1 MYIKLYQINLD
12 RDVNRVAF
20 EGMDYLNRFAGGN
33 LDSSIYDLVY
43 EGQVPD
49 GVDPEGLYRATNT
62 DSLIHMSIGRTMS
75 VSDVLY
81 TRDGKTGQHWFCDSI
96 SFRPV
101 DFDPNKTKRAVPTAM
116 GTTPEESG
124 CADASTANP
133 IMPNSE
139 SQIKRG

>member
-49 GVDPEGLYRATNT
+49 GVDPVSVTMPTFGLLASALPVTAPEPVMTLMTPLGRLDFCT
-62 DSLIHMSIGRTMS
+62 SL
-75 VSDVLY
+75 
-81 TRDGKTGQHWFCDSI
+81 
-96 SFRPV
+96 
-101 DFDPNKTKRAVPTAM
+101 
-116 GTTPEESG
+116 
-124 CADASTANP
+124 AN
-133 IMPNSE
+133 S
-139 SQIKRG
+139 